1 LLLLLM
7 AVLLF
12 LLLVLLLLPRAASLL
27 PPPPL
32 AAAVKNIRPLTGS
45 TGIETISGNVL
56 SGHKIVRNL
65 PAIAVTRDRSL
76 VEVA

>member
-1 LLLLLM
+1 LLLLLLLLM

-12 LLLVLLLLPRAASLL
+12 LLLVLLLL

-56 SGHKIVRNL
+56 SGHKIVRNS